1 MSDREKNRDTVIE
14 KNLGL
19 VHACATRFKGRGI
32 EYEDM
37 FQAGC
42 IGLVKAYDA
51 FDESRGVKFSTYAVP
66 VILGEIKR
74 LFRDGGSVKVSR
86 SLKELSLKVV
96 RERERLSLLLGFEP
110 SVNKIAEVLSIT
122 PEEVSEAICASHL
135 PLSLTPTD
143 EEGGSQIDVVVE
155 SEEENISNR
164 LSLIKIVSRFDERD
178 RELINLR
185 FYKNKTQ
192 TETAK
197 TLNMTQVQVSRRE
210 KKLLSIIRE
219 KMLI

>member
-197 TLNMTQVQVSRRE
+197 SLNMTQVQVSRRE

>member
-1 MSDREKNRDTVIE
+1 M
-14 KNLGL
+14 
-19 VHACATRFKGRGI
+19 
-32 EYEDM
+32 
-37 FQAGC
+37 
-42 IGLVKAYDA
+42 
-51 FDESRGVKFSTYAVP
+51 
-66 VILGEIKR
+66 
-74 LFRDGGSVKVSR
+74 
-86 SLKELSLKVV
+86 
-96 RERERLSLLLGFEP
+96 
-110 SVNKIAEVLSIT
+110 
-122 PEEVSEAICASHL
+122 
-135 PLSLTPTD
+135 SLTPTD